1 MKAEVLKTPPPAA
14 APSSEGRHRY
24 REFLVAVIVALLA
37 HRRDL
42 SALEGQSERLGHQMV
57 ASFLLV
63 GLTSFVWTIA
73 VPSSTFARILAVQ
86 TITWSPAACASMLT
100 VLGASV
106 VAPDV
111 QALTRLMASF
121 VMAVV
126 AHAFFV
132 RSEGD
137 SSART
142 HLAVFVCGHVALIP
156 CVGAPAAVPAEIK
169 YLGFCAALLAGVN
182 VVTLATAA
190 HAPGAGAAST
200 GADGE
205 RGVAAERRA
214 ASLKH
219 LLAEAEV
226 PQRPWNVLCPWP
238 LLGWGAAR

>member
-1 MKAEVLKTPPPAA
+1 MKAEVLTPPPAA
-14 APSSEGRHRY
+14 APSSEDRHRY
-24 REFLVAVIVALLA
+24 PEFLVVVVPVVTLLA
-37 HRRDL
+37 HLRDV
-42 SALEGQSERLGHQMV
+42 SALEGQSERLGQQIV
-57 ASFLLV
+57 ASFILV

-111 QALTRLMASF
+111 QTLTRLMATF

-132 RSEGD
+132 RSKGG

-169 YLGFCAALLAGVN
+169 YLGFCAALLAGVS
-182 VVTLATAA
+182 VGTLATAA
-190 HAPGAGAAST
+190 RAPGAG
-200 GADGE
+200 
-205 RGVAAERRA
+205 
-214 ASLKH
+214 
-219 LLAEAEV
+219 
-226 PQRPWNVLCPWP
+226 PCPWP

>member
-1 MKAEVLKTPPPAA
+1 MKTEVRKTPRPAA
-14 APSSEGRHRY
+14 APSSEDQHRY
-24 REFLVAVIVALLA
+24 REFLISLVVALLA

-42 SALEGQSERLGHQMV
+42 IALEGQSERLGHQMV

-73 VPSSTFARILAVQ
+73 VPSSTFARMLAVQ

-111 QALTRLMASF
+111 QTLTRLMASF
-121 VMAVV
+121 VIAVV

-132 RSEGD
+132 RSKGG

-169 YLGFCAALLAGVN
+169 YLGFCAALLAGVS
-182 VVTLATAA
+182 VGTLATAA
-190 HAPGAGAAST
+190 HAPGAGAASK

-205 RGVAAERRA
+205 RVAAAERRA
-214 ASLKH
+214 ASLQH
-219 LLAEAEV
+219 LLAKAEV